1 MFTRRLKNIFNHIGR
16 VPSKIWFDNLSAA
29 VKVFNKK
36 ERKLNNFF
44 ERFCAHYSFKPIFCN
59 PASGNEKGNVENKV
73 GYFRR
78 NYLVP
83 EPEFNNLE
91 NFNKHLLT
99 LCDNDHKRVHY
110 QKRTSIKK
118 LYEEQVLEMQLV
130 NPIEFEVFRIEKR
143 KANKYGNIE
152 FETNIY
158 SVSPKEKNNELW
170 IKITAN
176 NITILNEEKIELI
189 KHQRCFEKYKN
200 IISYTESLPLI
211 IQKINALENTEFYQ
225 TLPTIWKEFLK
236 DKDKE
241 QKRRILKV
249 LEKILLDS
257 SIEIVTLVLQ
267 QALSA
272 GITAPDSIL
281 TMFYRYIDRDFKIEE
296 LESLPEKVPKIS
308 EYKIDL
314 DRYNKFLGGNSK

>member
-1 MFTRRLKNIFNHIGR
+1 
-16 VPSKIWFDNLSAA
+16 
-29 VKVFNKK
+29 
-36 ERKLNNFF
+36 
-44 ERFCAHYSFKPIFCN
+44 
-59 PASGNEKGNVENKV
+59 
-73 GYFRR
+73 
-78 NYLVP
+78 
-83 EPEFNNLE
+83 
-91 NFNKHLLT
+91 
-99 LCDNDHKRVHY
+99 
-110 QKRTSIKK
+110 
-118 LYEEQVLEMQLV
+118 MQLV

-189 KHQRCFEKYKN
+189 KHQSCFEKYKN

-211 IQKINALENTEFYQ
+211 IQKINALENTDFYQ

-257 SIEIVTLVLQ
+257 SIEIATLVLQ

-272 GITAPDSIL
+272 GVTAPDSIL

-314 DRYNKFLGGNSK
+314 DRYNKFLGGSSK